1 MSEKEAQSLSLF
13 QKDFLS
19 LISCSSKCHHKYMVV
34 TNLKEKAN
42 PKTDK
47 RTKTDDFIRNNL
59 VTAKEWRTSIRWNKI
74 NIQKDEADSV
84 STVFVPCNVSIKL
97 KGDDLIFLAISIGPL
112 NEEINNTAN
121 ADKFLTILIADPNI
135 SRSITELSG
144 TASPN
149 TNKQQNSQL

>member
-19 LISCSSKCHHKYMVV
+19 LSSCSSKCHHKYGC
-34 TNLKEKAN
+34 NKPKRKSE

-47 RTKTDDFIRNNL
+47 RTKTEDFIRNNL
-59 VTAKEWRTSIRWNKI
+59 VTTKEWGTSIRWNKI
-74 NIQKDEADSV
+74 NIQKNEADSV

-97 KGDDLIFLAISIGPL
+97 KGDDLIFLASSIGPL
-112 NEEINNTAN
+112 NEGINNTAN